1 MQTNN
6 INFVL
11 NGELK
16 TLEVTPST
24 TLLEVIRDTYKLNG
38 TKSVCNEGDCGA
50 CTVTIA
56 EYINGDIKYRAVNSC
71 LYPAEKIVNK
81 HLITVEGLSEEAKEL
96 HPIQE
101 ILYNNYS
108 TQCGFC
114 TPGIVMSIFAYLAEN
129 SEYNEDELKES
140 LNGNLCR
147 CTGYVHI
154 LQGGLEILDYFTNNK
169 DKLINKHL
177 LAGNEIIKD
186 LAEKDNVTNGQ
197 RETSKRGVEGYY
209 LIKSFDKYQEIIN
222 KLEGKG
228 TIKVISGGTDLYV
241 VGNLRRTYFKNYLDI
256 SFIPELSKISFADN
270 QIIIGASCPLEEV
283 RTNQLINKYLPALA
297 GVIGKMASKQIRNIA
312 SIGGNIGNA
321 SPVGDSATA
330 LIGLNARLILF
341 GSEGQREVS
350 IDQFYKGYKETVLL
364 KHEFIKQI
372 VIPVN
377 IQGFY
382 NFEKSA
388 KRKTLD
394 ISSVCSFCYI
404 GHENGLINYSRF
416 SFGGVAAYPKL
427 ALSIALEIRGKHIKD
442 IDIYDVADKVAEEFT
457 PLSDIRGSA
466 EYRNILIRNHVFKH
480 LYKLKEEVTNESKF

>member
-1 MQTNN
+1 MQTN
-6 INFVL
+6 IIKFVL
-11 NGELK
+11 NGEVK

-24 TLLEVIRDTYKLNG
+24 TLLEVIRDEYKLNG

-50 CTVTIA
+50 CTVTIS
-56 EYINGDIKYRAVNSC
+56 EYVNGKISYRAVNSC
-71 LYPAEKIVNK
+71 LYPAEKILNK
-81 HLITVEGLSEEAKEL
+81 HVITVEGLTDGADQL

-129 SEYNEDELKES
+129 DSYNEEDLKES

-154 LQGGLEILDYFTNNK
+154 IKGALEIIKYFTNNH
-169 DKLINKHL
+169 DNLFPAKLVGANKT
-177 LAGNEIIKD
+177 
-186 LAEKDNVTNGQ
+186 LAELAKINDLETNEQ
-197 RETSKRGVEGYY
+197 SISERGVQGYY
-209 LIKSFDKYQEIIN
+209 LIKSLSKYQEVIN
-222 KLEGKG
+222 KLSGKG

-256 SFIPELSKISFADN
+256 SFIPGMKEIKYQGDYLV
-270 QIIIGASCPLEEV
+270 IGASTPLEEI
-283 RTNQLINKYLPALA
+283 RTNSLVNQHLPCLA
-297 GVIGKMASKQIRNIA
+297 HVASKMASKQIRNIA
-312 SIGGNIGNA
+312 SIGGNVGNA
-321 SPVGDSATA
+321 SPVGDCATA

-341 GSEGQREVS
+341 GNEGERQVS
-350 IDQFYKGYKETVLL
+350 IDQFYKGYKETVLK
-364 KHEFIKQI
+364 KHEFIKEI
-372 VIPVN
+372 IIPLH
-377 IQGFY
+377 ITGYY

-394 ISSVCSFCYI
+394 ISSVCSFAYI
-404 GHENGLINYSRF
+404 EHDNGVVNVSRF

-442 IDIYDVADKVAEEFT
+442 IDMGSVADKVADEFT
-457 PLSDIRGSA
+457 PISDIRGSA
-466 EYRNILIRNHVFKH
+466 EYRQILIRNHVFKH
-480 LYKLKEEVTNESKF
+480 LYKFKMEVTDES